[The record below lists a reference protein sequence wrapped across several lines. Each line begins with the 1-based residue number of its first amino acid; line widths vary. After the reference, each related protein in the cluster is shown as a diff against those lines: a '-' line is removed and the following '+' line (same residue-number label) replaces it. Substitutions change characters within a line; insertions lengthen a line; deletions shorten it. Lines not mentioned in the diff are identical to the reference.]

1 MKPTANQV
9 ARAATLA
16 AHVGYTY
23 DELDCQAFVEH
34 CVRQAGGRMDYLGT
48 NDMAR
53 RAAWLGTLDEA
64 RAQGRLVPG
73 AGLLIREATEANLPA
88 RYAGDGLGD
97 FSHVG
102 LYVGENA
109 LTDTDK
115 NGRRRACDAVHSSAT
130 MGRVAGST
138 LQNGWTHALWFSEI
152 DYAVTAGAGAGGTS
166 AGAGISG
173 TGTGTNTG
181 GTGSAGTSTGGT
193 SAGNSDAVTGGTGAG
208 NGGTGTGT
216 NTGGT
221 NTGVTGSAGTSTGTS
236 AGISDTVTGVTGT
249 GNGGTGTG
257 TKTGGTSTG
266 GTSASTSGTGTG
278 EVTSGTN
285 ADGTSTGSTGTGTSG
300 TGTDTN
306 TGGTSTGNA
315 GAGTGAVTS
324 GTNAGGTSTG
334 AGTGGTGTGAVTSG
348 TNAGNAGAGISG
360 TGTGTNTG
368 GTNTGVTGATPAPG
382 LTAGAV
388 PAAYAT
394 VTSPDGGPVKL
405 RKSAS
410 RGESLYWL
418 VGAGAR
424 VRVERTRDGWSL
436 VTALCT
442 DGYTRRA
449 WMMDAYL
456 RR

>member
-152 DYAVTAGAGAGGTS
+152 DYAVTAGAGVGGTN
-166 AGAGISG
+166 AGAGIS
-173 TGTGTNTG
+173 
-181 GTGSAGTSTGGT
+181 
-193 SAGNSDAVTGGTGAG
+193 
-208 NGGTGTGT
+208 GTGTGT

-236 AGISDTVTGVTGT
+236 AG
-249 GNGGTGTG
+249 
-257 TKTGGTSTG
+257 
-266 GTSASTSGTGTG
+266 TSGM
-278 EVTSGTN
+278 
-285 ADGTSTGSTGTGTSG
+285 GTGTS
-300 TGTDTN
+300 
-306 TGGTSTGNA
+306 
-315 GAGTGAVTS
+315 AGT
-324 GTNAGGTSTG
+324 
-334 AGTGGTGTGAVTSG
+334 
-348 TNAGNAGAGISG
+348 SG

-368 GTNTGVTGATPAPG
+368 GTSTGGTGAGNGGTGTGTSTGGTSTGVTGTTPAPG

-394 VTSPDGGPVKL
+394 VASPDGGPVKL

>member
-115 NGRRRACDAVHSSAT
+115 NGRRRACDVVHSSAT

-152 DYAVTAGAGAGGTS
+152 DYAVTAGAGAG
-166 AGAGISG
+166 AG
-173 TGTGTNTG
+173 GTNAD
-181 GTGSAGTSTGGT
+181 GT
-193 SAGNSDAVTGGTGAG
+193 
-208 NGGTGTGT
+208 GGTGTGT
-216 NTGGT
+216 GMG
-221 NTGVTGSAGTSTGTS
+221 TGT
-236 AGISDTVTGVTGT
+236 DGT
-249 GNGGTGTG
+249 GAGTGTG
-257 TKTGGTSTG
+257 T
-266 GTSASTSGTGTG
+266 
-278 EVTSGTN
+278 
-285 ADGTSTGSTGTGTSG
+285 
-300 TGTDTN
+300 
-306 TGGTSTGNA
+306 
-315 GAGTGAVTS
+315 GAGT

-368 GTNTGVTGATPAPG
+368 VTGTTSAPG

>member
-115 NGRRRACDAVHSSAT
+115 NGRRRACDVVHSSAT

-152 DYAVTAGAGAGGTS
+152 DYAVTAGAGAGADGANADGT
-166 AGAGISG
+166 GGTGTGIGMGTGTDGIGSTG
-173 TGTGTNTG
+173 TGTGT
-181 GTGSAGTSTGGT
+181 
-193 SAGNSDAVTGGTGAG
+193 GAG
-208 NGGTGTGT
+208 
-216 NTGGT
+216 
-221 NTGVTGSAGTSTGTS
+221 
-236 AGISDTVTGVTGT
+236 
-249 GNGGTGTG
+249 
-257 TKTGGTSTG
+257 
-266 GTSASTSGTGTG
+266 GTGTG

-285 ADGTSTGSTGTGTSG
+285 AGSTGTGTS
-300 TGTDTN
+300 
-306 TGGTSTGNA
+306 

-324 GTNAGGTSTG
+324 GTNAGSTSTG
-334 AGTGGTGTGAVTSG
+334 AGTGGTGTGTNTSV
-348 TNAGNAGAGISG
+348 
-360 TGTGTNTG
+360 TGT
-368 GTNTGVTGATPAPG
+368 TPAPG

>member
-115 NGRRRACDAVHSSAT
+115 NGRRRACDVVHSSAT

-152 DYAVTAGAGAGGTS
+152 DYAVTAGAGAG
-166 AGAGISG
+166 ADGANADG
-173 TGTGTNTG
+173 TG
-181 GTGSAGTSTGGT
+181 GTAISDT
-193 SAGNSDAVTGGTGAG
+193 SADGTGA
-208 NGGTGTGT
+208 
-216 NTGGT
+216 
-221 NTGVTGSAGTSTGTS
+221 
-236 AGISDTVTGVTGT
+236 
-249 GNGGTGTG
+249 
-257 TKTGGTSTG
+257 
-266 GTSASTSGTGTG
+266 GTG

-285 ADGTSTGSTGTGTSG
+285 AGGTGTGTSG
-300 TGTDTN
+300 AGTGAVTSGTNAGSTGAGTGTN
-306 TGGTSTGNA
+306 AGGTSTGTG

-324 GTNAGGTSTG
+324 GTNAGGTG
-334 AGTGGTGTGAVTSG
+334 AGTSGTGTGTGAGTSGTGTDTNTGG

-360 TGTGTNTG
+360 TGTNTG
-368 GTNTGVTGATPAPG
+368 GTNTGGTGTTPVPG

>member
-115 NGRRRACDAVHSSAT
+115 NGRRRACDVVHSSAT

-152 DYAVTAGAGAGGTS
+152 DYAVTAGAGAGAGGTN
-166 AGAGISG
+166 ADG
-173 TGTGTNTG
+173 TGTGA
-181 GTGSAGTSTGGT
+181 GTG
-193 SAGNSDAVTGGTGAG
+193 
-208 NGGTGTGT
+208 
-216 NTGGT
+216 
-221 NTGVTGSAGTSTGTS
+221 
-236 AGISDTVTGVTGT
+236 
-249 GNGGTGTG
+249 
-257 TKTGGTSTG
+257 
-266 GTSASTSGTGTG
+266 
-278 EVTSGTN
+278 
-285 ADGTSTGSTGTGTSG
+285 GTSTGSTGTGTSG
-300 TGTDTN
+300 TGTSGAG
-306 TGGTSTGNA
+306 TGGTSTG
-315 GAGTGAVTS
+315 GTGTGTGEVTS
-324 GTNAGGTSTG
+324 GTNAGGTG
-334 AGTGGTGTGAVTSG
+334 AGNGGAGTGAVTSG

-360 TGTGTNTG
+360 MGTGTNTG
-368 GTNTGVTGATPAPG
+368 VTNTGVTGATPAPG
-382 LTAGAV
+382 LTSGAV

>member
-73 AGLLIREATEANLPA
+73 AGLLIREATEENLPV

-115 NGRRRACDAVHSSAT
+115 NGRRRACDVVHSSAT

-152 DYAVTAGAGAGGTS
+152 DYAVTAGAGAG
-166 AGAGISG
+166 ADGANADG
-173 TGTGTNTG
+173 TGTG
-181 GTGSAGTSTGGT
+181 
-193 SAGNSDAVTGGTGAG
+193 GAG
-208 NGGTGTGT
+208 NGEVTSGTNAGGTGTGT
-216 NTGGT
+216 SG
-221 NTGVTGSAGTSTGTS
+221 AGTG
-236 AGISDTVTGVTGT
+236 A
-249 GNGGTGTG
+249 
-257 TKTGGTSTG
+257 
-266 GTSASTSGTGTG
+266 
-278 EVTSGTN
+278 VTSGTN
-285 ADGTSTGSTGTGTSG
+285 ADGTGTGAGADTSAGTGGTSTGGTGAGTGTNTSGAGGTSTGTGAGTSGTGTGTGAGTSG

-315 GAGTGAVTS
+315 GAGTG
-324 GTNAGGTSTG
+324 
-334 AGTGGTGTGAVTSG
+334 
-348 TNAGNAGAGISG
+348 
-360 TGTGTNTG
+360 GTGTNTS
-368 GTNTGVTGATPAPG
+368 GTNTGVTGTTPIPG

>member
-115 NGRRRACDAVHSSAT
+115 NGRRRACDVVHSSAT

-152 DYAVTAGAGAGGTS
+152 DYAVTAGAGAG
-166 AGAGISG
+166 AD
-173 TGTGTNTG
+173 GTNAD
-181 GTGSAGTSTGGT
+181 GT
-193 SAGNSDAVTGGTGAG
+193 
-208 NGGTGTGT
+208 GGTGTGA
-216 NTGGT
+216 
-221 NTGVTGSAGTSTGTS
+221 V
-236 AGISDTVTGVTGT
+236 
-249 GNGGTGTG
+249 
-257 TKTGGTSTG
+257 K
-266 GTSASTSGTGTG
+266 
-278 EVTSGTN
+278 SGTN
-285 ADGTSTGSTGTGTSG
+285 ADGT
-300 TGTDTN
+300 
-306 TGGTSTGNA
+306 
-315 GAGTGAVTS
+315 GTGA
-324 GTNAGGTSTG
+324 
-334 AGTGGTGTGAVTSG
+334 GTGAVTSG
-348 TNAGNAGAGISG
+348 TNAGNAGAGNGGTGTGTNTGGTSTGNAGAGIS
-360 TGTGTNTG
+360 GTGTNTG
-368 GTNTGVTGATPAPG
+368 GTNTGVTGTTPAPG

>member
-115 NGRRRACDAVHSSAT
+115 NGRRRVCDVVHSSAT

-152 DYAVTAGAGAGGTS
+152 DYAVTAGAGAGAGGTNAGGTGGTAISDTS
-166 AGAGISG
+166 A
-173 TGTGTNTG
+173 G
-181 GTGSAGTSTGGT
+181 GTGSAGTNTGGT
-193 SAGNSDAVTGGTGAG
+193 SAGNSDTVTGGT
-208 NGGTGTGT
+208 
-216 NTGGT
+216 
-221 NTGVTGSAGTSTGTS
+221 
-236 AGISDTVTGVTGT
+236 
-249 GNGGTGTG
+249 
-257 TKTGGTSTG
+257 
-266 GTSASTSGTGTG
+266 
-278 EVTSGTN
+278 
-285 ADGTSTGSTGTGTSG
+285 
-300 TGTDTN
+300 
-306 TGGTSTGNA
+306 
-315 GAGTGAVTS
+315 
-324 GTNAGGTSTG
+324 
-334 AGTGGTGTGAVTSG
+334 GTGTGAVTSG
-348 TNAGNAGAGISG
+348 TNAGSTGTGMG
-360 TGTGTNTG
+360 TGTITGTS
-368 GTNTGVTGATPAPG
+368 TGVTGTTPVPG

>member
-53 RAAWLGTLDEA
+53 RATWLGTLDEA

-88 RYAGDGLGD
+88 RYTGDGLGD

-115 NGRRRACDAVHSSAT
+115 NGRRRACDVVHSSAT

-152 DYAVTAGAGAGGTS
+152 DYAVTAGAGAGAGGTNADGTGAGAGTETSAGNGGTGTGEVTSGTNAGGTGAGTGTNAGTNADGTS
-166 AGAGISG
+166 TGNTGAGISG

-181 GTGSAGTSTGGT
+181 
-193 SAGNSDAVTGGTGAG
+193 
-208 NGGTGTGT
+208 
-216 NTGGT
+216 
-221 NTGVTGSAGTSTGTS
+221 
-236 AGISDTVTGVTGT
+236 VTGT
-249 GNGGTGTG
+249 
-257 TKTGGTSTG
+257 TS
-266 GTSASTSGTGTG
+266 
-278 EVTSGTN
+278 
-285 ADGTSTGSTGTGTSG
+285 
-300 TGTDTN
+300 
-306 TGGTSTGNA
+306 
-315 GAGTGAVTS
+315 
-324 GTNAGGTSTG
+324 
-334 AGTGGTGTGAVTSG
+334 
-348 TNAGNAGAGISG
+348 
-360 TGTGTNTG
+360 
-368 GTNTGVTGATPAPG
+368 APG

-394 VTSPDGGPVKL
+394 VTSPAGGPVKL

>member
-53 RAAWLGTLDEA
+53 RATWLGTLDEA

-115 NGRRRACDAVHSSAT
+115 NGRRRACDVVHSSAT

-152 DYAVTAGAGAGGTS
+152 DYAVTAGAGAGTDGANADGTG
-166 AGAGISG
+166 AGA
-173 TGTGTNTG
+173 
-181 GTGSAGTSTGGT
+181 STET
-193 SAGNSDAVTGGTGAG
+193 SAGNG
-208 NGGTGTGT
+208 
-216 NTGGT
+216 
-221 NTGVTGSAGTSTGTS
+221 
-236 AGISDTVTGVTGT
+236 
-249 GNGGTGTG
+249 
-257 TKTGGTSTG
+257 
-266 GTSASTSGTGTG
+266 GTGTG

-285 ADGTSTGSTGTGTSG
+285 A
-300 TGTDTN
+300 
-306 TGGTSTGNA
+306 GG
-315 GAGTGAVTS
+315 
-324 GTNAGGTSTG
+324 TG

-348 TNAGNAGAGISG
+348 TNAGNAGAGTSAVTSG
-360 TGTGTNTG
+360 TNADGTGTGAGTGAVTSGTNAGNAGAGISGTGTNTG
-368 GTNTGVTGATPAPG
+368 GTSTGVTGTTSAPG

>member
-152 DYAVTAGAGAGGTS
+152 DYAVTAGTGAGAGGTN
-166 AGAGISG
+166 A
-173 TGTGTNTG
+173 
-181 GTGSAGTSTGGT
+181 
-193 SAGNSDAVTGGTGAG
+193 DGTGAG
-208 NGGTGTGT
+208 NG
-216 NTGGT
+216 
-221 NTGVTGSAGTSTGTS
+221 
-236 AGISDTVTGVTGT
+236 
-249 GNGGTGTG
+249 
-257 TKTGGTSTG
+257 
-266 GTSASTSGTGTG
+266 GTGTG

-285 ADGTSTGSTGTGTSG
+285 AGSTGTGTS
-300 TGTDTN
+300 
-306 TGGTSTGNA
+306 

-324 GTNAGGTSTG
+324 GTNADGTGTGTGGTGTGTGAGTSGTSTGGTGAGTGTNTSGAGGTSTGTG
-334 AGTGGTGTGAVTSG
+334 AGTGGTSTGGTGTGTGAVTSGTNADGTGTSAGTGAVTSG

-368 GTNTGVTGATPAPG
+368 VTGTTPAPG

>member
-152 DYAVTAGAGAGGTS
+152 DYAVTAGAGAG
-166 AGAGISG
+166 ADGA
-173 TGTGTNTG
+173 N
-181 GTGSAGTSTGGT
+181 A
-193 SAGNSDAVTGGTGAG
+193 GGTGAG
-208 NGGTGTGT
+208 
-216 NTGGT
+216 
-221 NTGVTGSAGTSTGTS
+221 ASTETS
-236 AGISDTVTGVTGT
+236 AG
-249 GNGGTGTG
+249 NG
-257 TKTGGTSTG
+257 
-266 GTSASTSGTGTG
+266 GTGTG

-285 ADGTSTGSTGTGTSG
+285 IGGTSAGNSGTGTGTS
-300 TGTDTN
+300 
-306 TGGTSTGNA
+306 
-315 GAGTGAVTS
+315 AVTS
-324 GTNAGGTSTG
+324 GTNAD
-334 AGTGGTGTGAVTSG
+334 GTGTGADTGG
-348 TNAGNAGAGISG
+348 TNTGNAGAGISG

-368 GTNTGVTGATPAPG
+368 GTNTGVTGTTSVPG

>member
-115 NGRRRACDAVHSSAT
+115 NGRRRACDVVHSSAT

-166 AGAGISG
+166 
-173 TGTGTNTG
+173 
-181 GTGSAGTSTGGT
+181 
-193 SAGNSDAVTGGTGAG
+193 
-208 NGGTGTGT
+208 
-216 NTGGT
+216 
-221 NTGVTGSAGTSTGTS
+221 TS
-236 AGISDTVTGVTGT
+236 AGISDTVTGGTGT
-249 GNGGTGTG
+249 GNGGT
-257 TKTGGTSTG
+257 
-266 GTSASTSGTGTG
+266 
-278 EVTSGTN
+278 
-285 ADGTSTGSTGTGTSG
+285 
-300 TGTDTN
+300 
-306 TGGTSTGNA
+306 
-315 GAGTGAVTS
+315 
-324 GTNAGGTSTG
+324 
-334 AGTGGTGTGAVTSG
+334 
-348 TNAGNAGAGISG
+348 GISG

-368 GTNTGVTGATPAPG
+368 GTNADVTGTTSAPG
-382 LTAGAV
+382 LTAGVV

>member
-115 NGRRRACDAVHSSAT
+115 NGRRRACDVVHSSAT

-152 DYAVTAGAGAGGTS
+152 DYAVTAGAGAG
-166 AGAGISG
+166 AGGA
-173 TGTGTNTG
+173 N
-181 GTGSAGTSTGGT
+181 A
-193 SAGNSDAVTGGTGAG
+193 GGTGAG
-208 NGGTGTGT
+208 TGGTGTG
-216 NTGGT
+216 
-221 NTGVTGSAGTSTGTS
+221 
-236 AGISDTVTGVTGT
+236 
-249 GNGGTGTG
+249 
-257 TKTGGTSTG
+257 
-266 GTSASTSGTGTG
+266 
-278 EVTSGTN
+278 
-285 ADGTSTGSTGTGTSG
+285 
-300 TGTDTN
+300 
-306 TGGTSTGNA
+306 
-315 GAGTGAVTS
+315 
-324 GTNAGGTSTG
+324 
-334 AGTGGTGTGAVTSG
+334 GTGGTGTGAVTSG
-348 TNAGNAGAGISG
+348 TNAGNADAGIRG
-360 TGTGTNTG
+360 TGT

-382 LTAGAV
+382 LTSGAV

>member
-1 MKPTANQV
+1 MKPTGNQV

-115 NGRRRACDAVHSSAT
+115 NGRRRACDVVHSSAT

-152 DYAVTAGAGAGGTS
+152 DYAVTAGAGAGADDANADGTGGTAISDTS
-166 AGAGISG
+166 A
-173 TGTGTNTG
+173 G
-181 GTGSAGTSTGGT
+181 GTGSAGTNTGGT
-193 SAGNSDAVTGGTGAG
+193 SAGNSDTVTGGT
-208 NGGTGTGT
+208 
-216 NTGGT
+216 
-221 NTGVTGSAGTSTGTS
+221 
-236 AGISDTVTGVTGT
+236 
-249 GNGGTGTG
+249 
-257 TKTGGTSTG
+257 
-266 GTSASTSGTGTG
+266 
-278 EVTSGTN
+278 
-285 ADGTSTGSTGTGTSG
+285 
-300 TGTDTN
+300 
-306 TGGTSTGNA
+306 
-315 GAGTGAVTS
+315 
-324 GTNAGGTSTG
+324 
-334 AGTGGTGTGAVTSG
+334 GTGTGAVTSG
-348 TNAGNAGAGISG
+348 TNAGSTGTGMG
-360 TGTGTNTG
+360 TGTIT
-368 GTNTGVTGATPAPG
+368 GTNTGVTGTTPAPG

>member
-88 RYAGDGLGD
+88 RYTGDGLGD

-115 NGRRRACDAVHSSAT
+115 NGRRRACDVVHSSAT

-152 DYAVTAGAGAGGTS
+152 DYAVTAGAGAG
-166 AGAGISG
+166 ADGANADG
-173 TGTGTNTG
+173 TG
-181 GTGSAGTSTGGT
+181 GTAISDT
-193 SAGNSDAVTGGTGAG
+193 SAGGTGAG
-208 NGGTGTGT
+208 N
-216 NTGGT
+216 
-221 NTGVTGSAGTSTGTS
+221 
-236 AGISDTVTGVTGT
+236 
-249 GNGGTGTG
+249 
-257 TKTGGTSTG
+257 
-266 GTSASTSGTGTG
+266 G

-285 ADGTSTGSTGTGTSG
+285 AGGTGAGTSGAGTGTRAVTSDTNAGSTGAGTGGTGTGTGAGTSG

-315 GAGTGAVTS
+315 GAGTSGTGTGTNTGGTNTGGTGAGTGTNTSGAGGTSTGTGAGTSGTGTSAVTS
-324 GTNAGGTSTG
+324 GTNAGSTGAGTGTNAGGTST
-334 AGTGGTGTGAVTSG
+334 GTGGTGTGAVTSG

-360 TGTGTNTG
+360 TGT
-368 GTNTGVTGATPAPG
+368 NTGVTSTTSAPG

>member
-115 NGRRRACDAVHSSAT
+115 NGRRRACDVVHSSAT

-152 DYAVTAGAGAGGTS
+152 DYAVTAGAGAGAGGANADGTGGTAISDTS
-166 AGAGISG
+166 A
-173 TGTGTNTG
+173 G
-181 GTGSAGTSTGGT
+181 GTGSAGTNTGGT
-193 SAGNSDAVTGGTGAG
+193 SAGNSDTVT
-208 NGGTGTGT
+208 GGTGTGT
-216 NTGGT
+216 G
-221 NTGVTGSAGTSTGTS
+221 
-236 AGISDTVTGVTGT
+236 
-249 GNGGTGTG
+249 
-257 TKTGGTSTG
+257 
-266 GTSASTSGTGTG
+266 
-278 EVTSGTN
+278 
-285 ADGTSTGSTGTGTSG
+285 
-300 TGTDTN
+300 
-306 TGGTSTGNA
+306 
-315 GAGTGAVTS
+315 
-324 GTNAGGTSTG
+324 
-334 AGTGGTGTGAVTSG
+334 
-348 TNAGNAGAGISG
+348 
-360 TGTGTNTG
+360 GTGTNTG
-368 GTNTGVTGATPAPG
+368 ATSTGVTGTTPAPG

-394 VTSPDGGPVKL
+394 VASPDGGPVKL

>member
-1 MKPTANQV
+1 MKPTGNQV

-173 TGTGTNTG
+173 TGTGTNPG
-181 GTGSAGTSTGGT
+181 GTPP
-193 SAGNSDAVTGGTGAG
+193 
-208 NGGTGTGT
+208 
-216 NTGGT
+216 
-221 NTGVTGSAGTSTGTS
+221 GVTGSAGTSTGTS
-236 AGISDTVTGVTGT
+236 AGISDTVTGGTGT
-249 GNGGTGTG
+249 GNGGTDT
-257 TKTGGTSTG
+257 
-266 GTSASTSGTGTG
+266 GTGTG
-278 EVTSGTN
+278 TGT
-285 ADGTSTGSTGTGTSG
+285 STGTGTGAG
-300 TGTDTN
+300 TSTN
-306 TGGTSTGNA
+306 TGGTGAGTSTNTGGT
-315 GAGTGAVTS
+315 GAGTGM
-324 GTNAGGTSTG
+324 GT
-334 AGTGGTGTGAVTSG
+334 GTGGTGTGTSTGTCTGTSG
-348 TNAGNAGAGISG
+348 A
-360 TGTGTNTG
+360 GTGTNTG

>member
-53 RAAWLGTLDEA
+53 RAAWLGTLAEA

-73 AGLLIREATEANLPA
+73 AGLLIREATAANLPA

-115 NGRRRACDAVHSSAT
+115 NGRRRACDVVHSSAT

-152 DYAVTAGAGAGGTS
+152 DYAVTAGAGAGAGGANADGTGGTAISDTS
-166 AGAGISG
+166 A
-173 TGTGTNTG
+173 G
-181 GTGSAGTSTGGT
+181 GTGSAGTNTGGT
-193 SAGNSDAVTGGTGAG
+193 SAGNSDTVT
-208 NGGTGTGT
+208 GGTGTGT
-216 NTGGT
+216 G
-221 NTGVTGSAGTSTGTS
+221 
-236 AGISDTVTGVTGT
+236 
-249 GNGGTGTG
+249 
-257 TKTGGTSTG
+257 
-266 GTSASTSGTGTG
+266 
-278 EVTSGTN
+278 
-285 ADGTSTGSTGTGTSG
+285 
-300 TGTDTN
+300 
-306 TGGTSTGNA
+306 
-315 GAGTGAVTS
+315 
-324 GTNAGGTSTG
+324 
-334 AGTGGTGTGAVTSG
+334 
-348 TNAGNAGAGISG
+348 
-360 TGTGTNTG
+360 GTGTNTG
-368 GTNTGVTGATPAPG
+368 ATSTGVTGTTPAPG

>member
-1 MKPTANQV
+1 MKPTGNQV

-88 RYAGDGLGD
+88 RYTGDGLGD

-115 NGRRRACDAVHSSAT
+115 NGRRRACDVVHSSAT

-152 DYAVTAGAGAGGTS
+152 DYAVTAGAGAG
-166 AGAGISG
+166 ADGA
-173 TGTGTNTG
+173 N
-181 GTGSAGTSTGGT
+181 A
-193 SAGNSDAVTGGTGAG
+193 DGTGAG
-208 NGGTGTGT
+208 
-216 NTGGT
+216 
-221 NTGVTGSAGTSTGTS
+221 ASTETS
-236 AGISDTVTGVTGT
+236 AG
-249 GNGGTGTG
+249 
-257 TKTGGTSTG
+257 
-266 GTSASTSGTGTG
+266 TSGTGTG

-285 ADGTSTGSTGTGTSG
+285 AGGTGA
-300 TGTDTN
+300 
-306 TGGTSTGNA
+306 GNG

-324 GTNAGGTSTG
+324 GTNADSTGTG
-334 AGTGGTGTGAVTSG
+334 AGTGGTGTGNT
-348 TNAGNAGAGISG
+348 GAGISG

-368 GTNTGVTGATPAPG
+368 GTNTGVTGTTSASG